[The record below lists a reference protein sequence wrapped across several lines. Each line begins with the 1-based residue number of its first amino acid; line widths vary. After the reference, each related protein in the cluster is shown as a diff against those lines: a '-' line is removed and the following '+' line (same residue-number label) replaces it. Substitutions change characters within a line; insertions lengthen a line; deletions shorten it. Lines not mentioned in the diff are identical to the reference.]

1 MGEVDKEK
9 KTINLASIFYFN
21 VEVSEQFFSSGFM
34 STSCGKGIKW
44 SVELLFD
51 LIDNMWITIQRENLL
66 LNKLTQIDNI

>member
-34 STSCGKGIKW
+34 STSCGKGIK
-44 SVELLFD
+44 
-51 LIDNMWITIQRENLL
+51 
-66 LNKLTQIDNI
+66 

>member
-1 MGEVDKEK
+1 
-9 KTINLASIFYFN
+9 
-21 VEVSEQFFSSGFM
+21 M